1 MSRNSLGI
9 SAFWGALLSSGL
21 ALTLSGSAFADSAG
35 LNPLY
40 RGAMTTAM
48 GGATV
53 ATATD
58 EDGLFVNPA
67 TMAGNKGFEFHLMPV
82 TVETSTD
89 TISSVSNTIKAFHN
103 LDSDSLNVLVGRDI
117 YANAQIAP
125 ALVLPNFGVAY
136 MVDQQVGLTSRNLSL
151 PQFALGYQTT
161 EALQFSYGV
170 SVLPASKGK
179 KDPVDDLR
187 IGVGYTFA
195 WRRGGYYPLSLNQL
209 VNMSQTEFNS
219 IVGGF
224 QTASA
229 PDIGAQFIHNVNP
242 RLKIQWGLAYNQIGD
257 LNFGAPT
264 ETQDANLSTGV
275 AAIYKFTPYTTGT
288 FEYDLQNLNE
298 NVQFEQKNHIG
309 VSLALP
315 LLTFYAG
322 LNEML
327 PTFGAA
333 VDLWLLKLTVA
344 SYAQEQDALVGEDG
358 QRRYLVSLD
367 IKIGI

>member
-1 MSRNSLGI
+1 MVLKRLALGGALCTSI
-9 SAFWGALLSSGL
+9 FWSAFGSAT
-21 ALTLSGSAFADSAG
+21 ANADATLS
-35 LNPLY
+35 PLY
-40 RGAMTTAM
+40 RGAATTAM

-58 EDGLFVNPA
+58 EDGIFVNPA

-82 TVETSTD
+82 TLETSTD
-89 TISSVSNTIKAFHN
+89 TISSVSNTVKAFHN
-103 LDSDSLNVLVGRDI
+103 LDSNSLNVLVGRDI
-117 YANAQIAP
+117 FANAQIAP
-125 ALVLPNFGVAY
+125 ALVIPNFGVSY
-136 MVDQQVGLTSRNLSL
+136 VVDQQVGLTSRNLSL
-151 PQFALGYQTT
+151 PQFNLGYQTT
-161 EALQFSYGV
+161 EALQFAYGV

-195 WRRGGYYPLSLNQL
+195 WRRGGFYPLSLNQL
-209 VNMSQTEFNS
+209 VNMSQSSLDS
-219 IVGGF
+219 IIGGF
-224 QTASA
+224 QSASA
-229 PDIGAQFIHNVNP
+229 PSIGAQYIRNINP
-242 RLKIQWGLAYNQIGD
+242 RLKIQWGLAYDQIGD
-257 LNFGAPT
+257 LNFGNPT

-298 NVQFEQKNHIG
+298 NVEFQKKNHLG
-309 VSLALP
+309 VKLAVP

-322 LNEML
+322 LNETL